1 MSHVKKLNLILC
13 WHMHQPDYRNYAT
26 GEFELP
32 WTYLH
37 ALKDYSDM
45 VGHLENQPAAR
56 AVFNFVPVLLDQL
69 EDYADQFATDTVRD
83 PLLDLLR
90 VKDMNRITKTQ
101 RDLILGFCFRCNHT
115 RMIEPFPAF
124 KRLRDMF
131 VMADGHGEAGLSYL
145 SGQFLADLLVW
156 YHLVWTGETVRREYE
171 LVIQLMTKGEGFT
184 AQERRQLFDLIGR
197 VIQGVIPRYRKLAE
211 AGRIEISTTP
221 HYHPIVP
228 LLIDFNSARDAEP
241 QASLPEAP
249 GYPGGLGR
257 ATFHVNSAI
266 DSHERRFG
274 APPQGFWPA
283 EGGISDAFLKLL
295 GERGV
300 GWTASGE
307 GVLAHSL
314 RRARDGLPLPQQ
326 ASYLYRPYRAAGAAH
341 GVACFFRDDRLSDLI
356 GFEYAGWHGR
366 DAVHNFVQALEHIWQ
381 QTPEHE
387 DPVVSVIMD
396 GENAWEYY
404 PYNGYYFLTELYSV
418 LSQHAFI
425 RTTTFKDYLEECGT
439 EPHGRCAAT
448 GDLPSLVAG
457 SWVYGTFST
466 WIGSPDK
473 NRAWDLLCDAK
484 RSFDLVMA
492 GGRLSEAEQAAAHK
506 QLADCESSDWFW
518 WFGDYNP
525 QHSVESFDKLYR
537 ENLAN
542 LYHLLKLP
550 VPAQLAEPISRGGG
564 VAEAG
569 GTMRRA
575 SA

>member
-1 MSHVKKLNLILC
+1 MADGKKLNLILC

-45 VGHLENQPAAR
+45 AAHLEAQPAAR

-69 EDYADQFATDTVRD
+69 EDYTDQFATDTLRD

-90 VKDMNRITKTQ
+90 AKDMNRLTPAQ
-101 RDLILGFCFRCNHT
+101 RDLILEFCFRCNHT

-124 KRLRDMF
+124 KRLRDIF
-131 VMADGHGEAGLSYL
+131 TVADGHGEAGLSYL
-145 SGQFLADLLVW
+145 SGQYLADLLVW
-156 YHLVWTGETVRREYE
+156 YHLVWTGETVRREHE

-184 AQERRQLFDLIGR
+184 LQERRQLLGLIGQ
-197 VIQGVIPRYRKLAE
+197 VVQGIIPRYRKLVE
-211 AGRIEISTTP
+211 SGRIEISTTP

-228 LLIDFNSARDAEP
+228 LLVDFQSAREAEP

-249 GYPGGLGR
+249 RYPGGVGR
-257 ATFHVNSAI
+257 AAFHIDSAI
-266 DSHERRFG
+266 DSHKRRFG
-274 APPQGFWPA
+274 ASPQGFWPA
-283 EGGISDAFLKLL
+283 EGGLSDAFLRLL

-307 GVLAHSL
+307 GVLTNSL
-314 RRARDGLPLPQQ
+314 RWARDDLPLPKQ
-326 ASYLYRPYRAAGAAH
+326 ASYLYRPYRVAGAG

-366 DAVHNFVQALEHIWQ
+366 DAVHNFVQALEQVWHD
-381 QTPEHE
+381 TPDNE
-387 DPVVSVIMD
+387 DPVVSVILD

-404 PYNGYYFLTELYSV
+404 PYNGYFFLSELYDA

-425 RTTTFKDYLEECGT
+425 RTTTFKDYLEARDTGPQES
-439 EPHGRCAAT
+439 CAAA
-448 GDLPSLVAG
+448 GDLHRLVAG

-473 NRAWDLLCDAK
+473 NRAWDLLCEAK
-484 RSFDLVMA
+484 RGFDLVMA
-492 GGRLSEAEQAAAHK
+492 GGRLSEADQAAALK

-525 QHSVESFDKLYR
+525 QHSVASFDKLYR

-542 LYHLLKLP
+542 LYRLLKLP
-550 VPAQLAEPISRGGG
+550 VPAQLAAPISHGGG
-564 VAEAG
+564 LAEAG

>member
-1 MSHVKKLNLILC
+1 MSETKRLNLILC

-45 VGHLENQPAAR
+45 VAHLEAHPAAS

-90 VKDMNRITKTQ
+90 AKDMNRLTRAQ
-101 RDLILGFCFRCNHT
+101 RDLILEFCFRCNHT

-124 KRLRDMF
+124 KRLRDIF
-131 VMADGHGEAGLSYL
+131 TMADGHGEAGLSYL
-145 SGQFLADLLVW
+145 SGQYLADLLVW
-156 YHLVWTGETVRREYE
+156 YHLVWTGETVRREHE

-184 AQERRQLFDLIGR
+184 AQERRQLFGLIAQ
-197 VIQGVIPRYRKLAE
+197 VVQGIIPRYRKLVE
-211 AGRIEISTTP
+211 SGQIEISTTP

-228 LLIDFNSARDAEP
+228 LLVDFQSAREAEP

-257 ATFHVNSAI
+257 AAFHVDSAI
-266 DSHERRFG
+266 DSHTRRFG

-283 EGGISDAFLKLL
+283 EGGVSDAFLKLL
-295 GERGV
+295 GERKV
-300 GWTASGE
+300 RWTASGE
-307 GVLAHSL
+307 GVLTNSL
-314 RRARDGLPLPQQ
+314 RWARDNLPLPKQ
-326 ASYLYRPYRAAGAAH
+326 ASYLYRPYRVAGAAD
-341 GVACFFRDDRLSDLI
+341 VACFFRDDRLSDLI

-366 DAVHNFVQALEHIWQ
+366 DAVHNFVQALEHIWHD
-381 QTPEHE
+381 TPDHE
-387 DPVVSVIMD
+387 DPVVSVILD

-404 PYNGYYFLTELYSV
+404 PYNGYFFLSELYSA

-425 RTTTFKDYLEECGT
+425 RTTTFKDYLEACET
-439 EPHGRCAAT
+439 QPQDSCAAS
-448 GDLPSLVAG
+448 GDLPRLVAG

-473 NRAWDLLCDAK
+473 NRAWDLLCHAK
-484 RSFDLVMA
+484 QGFDLVMA
-492 GGRLSEAEQAAAHK
+492 GGRLSEAEQAAALK

-542 LYHLLKLP
+542 LYRLLKLP
-550 VPAQLAEPISRGGG
+550 VPAQLSAPISHGGG
-564 VAEAG
+564 LAEAG